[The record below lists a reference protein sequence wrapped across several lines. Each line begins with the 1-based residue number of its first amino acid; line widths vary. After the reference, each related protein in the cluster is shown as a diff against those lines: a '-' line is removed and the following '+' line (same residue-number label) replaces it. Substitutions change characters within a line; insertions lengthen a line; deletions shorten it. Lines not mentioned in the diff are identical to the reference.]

1 MPDLKPADPDFEQRV
16 RRVFATQ
23 GFMRTLGAELLEIL
37 PGRIAMRVAYSDGLN
52 QHHGYFHGGVIGT
65 LADNACGAAA
75 GTLVAPDRLVLT
87 VEYKLNFIAP
97 ADGDAVVAR
106 GRVVKPGRTLTTC
119 AADIFSEKD
128 GAETLVATALATMMA
143 LPGPGAS

>member
-23 GFMRTLGAELLEIL
+23 GFMRTLGVELVEIL
-37 PGRIAMRVAYSDGLN
+37 PGRIAMRVPYSDGLN

-65 LADNACGAAA
+65 LADNACGGAA

-97 ADGDAVVAR
+97 ADGAAIVAR
-106 GRVVKPGRTLTTC
+106 GRVVKSGRTLTIC

-128 GAETLVATALATMMA
+128 GAETLVATALATMMS

>member
-1 MPDLKPADPDFEQRV
+1 MPERKPVDPDLERRV
-16 RRVFATQ
+16 RKAFATQ
-23 GFMRTLGAELLEIL
+23 GFMRTLGAELVEIL
-37 PGRIAMRVAYSDGLN
+37 PGRVAMRVPYSDGLN

-65 LADNACGAAA
+65 LADNACGASA
-75 GTLVAPDRLVLT
+75 GTLAPPDRMVLT

-97 ADGDAVVAR
+97 ADGDAIVAR
-106 GRVVKPGRTLTTC
+106 GRVVKSGRTLTTC
-119 AADIFSEKD
+119 AADVFSEKD